1 MTVWWFIDDILN
13 DVPSVERESVHCSS
27 AGIVSTMGA
36 LRSSGVVVFGR
47 MFPAHETVL
56 GTSVS

>member
-1 MTVWWFIDDILN
+1 MTVWFIDDILN
-13 DVPSVERESVHCSS
+13 NGLLSVERESLHVSVS
-27 AGIVSTMGA
+27 GIVSTMGA